1 MKKTKLNY
9 RFHNP
14 NSAED
19 TADFLC
25 KLLIEAN
32 RGKVERAM
40 ERAALQDEESDA
52 YINNAAGQTDVPNKP
67 LTEGAYISIYSGDEN
82 FCMSD
87 SNSRFDV
94 TSAKYLHAD
103 SVTNVI
109 RPVYNKNGGNHTYKI
124 YYNNRKD

>member
-40 ERAALQDEESDA
+40 ERAALQDEERDV
-52 YINNAAGQTDVPNKP
+52 YIEPEQEKGEKKRV
-67 LTEGAYISIYSGDEN
+67 G
-82 FCMSD
+82 
-87 SNSRFDV
+87 
-94 TSAKYLHAD
+94 
-103 SVTNVI
+103 
-109 RPVYNKNGGNHTYKI
+109 
-124 YYNNRKD
+124 